1 MCGVIGYVGQRAAE
15 ERLLS
20 GSTAAKAVTVE

>member
-20 GSTAAKAVTVE
+20 GLARLAVAVG

>member
-20 GSTAAKAVTVE
+20 GLERLAVTVG